1 MQMGTG
7 YWLVAG
13 YVLLAFGSGMFLWNG
28 YKAIASP
35 FGRRID
41 RLTMVLLA
49 LYPMGVGFK
58 ASVTGPEFLRWHLSD
73 IGFPVFVGFVLYQHF
88 RSGFEKN
95 NPDLGKDV
103 LADTAQALRHRKAL
117 LVIGLLISYA
127 YETFTGMLYRLRPDM
142 KAELVGKFDWW
153 DIVNYTLGAALCYG
167 LLVIW
172 QIAVSRV
179 REQRAAE
186 EAATAAERRE
196 QQRGQRQQPKRQRRK
211 GKRR

>member
-1 MQMGTG
+1 
-7 YWLVAG
+7 
-13 YVLLAFGSGMFLWNG
+13 MFLWNG
-28 YKAIASP
+28 YKALVSR

-41 RLTMVLLA
+41 HLTMVLLA

-88 RSGFEKN
+88 RSGFEKD
-95 NPDLGKDV
+95 NPDIGKDM
-103 LADTAQALRHRKAL
+103 LADTAQRLRHRKAL
-117 LVIGLLISYA
+117 LVIGLVVSYT
-127 YETFTGMLYRLRPDM
+127 YETFTGMLYRLKPNM

-153 DIVNYTLGAALCYG
+153 DIVNYTFGAALCYS

-172 QIAVSRV
+172 QIAVSRA
-179 REQRAAE
+179 REQRAIE
-186 EAATAAERRE
+186 EAAAAAERRE
-196 QQRGQRQQPKRQRRK
+196 QRNQHGQRQQPKRQRRK